1 MARKRQRLVAWLVI
15 VTQLPPSKLE
25 IVTPLPPF
33 SNLQAVEIDTLPSQ
47 ASNLRGLLSKATQY
61 KCRQVMYLQPPPTG
75 VKPNFDDW
83 H

>member
-1 MARKRQRLVAWLVI
+1 MARRRQRLVAWLVI

-47 ASNLRGLLSKATQY
+47 ASNLRGLLSKSHAIQVSLSDVLATS
-61 KCRQVMYLQPPPTG
+61 
-75 VKPNFDDW
+75 PN
-83 H
+83 